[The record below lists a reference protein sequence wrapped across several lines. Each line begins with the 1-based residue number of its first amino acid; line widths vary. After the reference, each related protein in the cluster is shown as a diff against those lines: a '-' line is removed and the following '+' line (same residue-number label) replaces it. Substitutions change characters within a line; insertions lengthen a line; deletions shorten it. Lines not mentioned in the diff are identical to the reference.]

1 MKNQVLII
9 QDNKKIDVPIPSF
22 GEIILKIQDG
32 KIVSK
37 HITTTERLK

>member
-1 MKNQVLII
+1 MGNQVLII

>member
-1 MKNQVLII
+1 MESQVIII
-9 QDNKKIDVPIPSF
+9 QDNRKIDVPLPSF

-32 KIVSK
+32 KIVIK